1 MPRYSANLSFLFGEL
16 PFLDRIDAAVQSGFR
31 GVEYASP
38 YEHDV
43 AEIKRRLRAGGLE
56 QVLFNLPHG
65 DAAAGERGYASDPNR
80 VDEFRRGVA
89 SAIAIAGELNCSRI
103 NCLTGIAIPG
113 LEPGLARETLVANL
127 HFAARG
133 LAEARITLLV
143 EPLNRIDTPG
153 FLIGTTAEA
162 LALIDAVGAPNL
174 KLQYDCYHA
183 QRSEGN
189 LIATLQAQIA
199 RIGHVQIADSPYR
212 NEPGTGELA
221 YERILPALDALGYEG
236 WVGLEYK
243 PSRST
248 LESLSWLDALRPH
261 EVAS

>member
-16 PFLDRIDAAVQSGFR
+16 PFLDRIDAAAERGFR

-38 YEHDV
+38 YEFEL
-43 AEIKRRLRAGGLE
+43 AQIKRRLQSGHLE
-56 QVLFNLPHG
+56 QVLFNLPMG
-65 DAAAGERGYASDPNR
+65 NAAAGERGYASDPGR
-80 VDEFRRGVA
+80 VDEFRRGVTA
-89 SAIAIAGELNCSRI
+89 ALAIAAELHCSRI
-103 NCLTGIAIPG
+103 NCLTGIAIAG
-113 LEPGLARETLVANL
+113 LDPTLARDTLVANL
-127 HFAARG
+127 RFAAR
-133 LAEARITLLV
+133 ACAAANITLLV

-189 LIATLQAQIA
+189 LIATLHAQIG
-199 RIGHVQIADSPYR
+199 RIGHVQIADSPQR

-221 YERILPALDALGYEG
+221 YERILSALDALGYEG

-248 LESLSWLDALRPH
+248 LESFSWLDALRPH

>member
-16 PFLDRIDAAVQSGFR
+16 TFLERIDAAAQSGFR

-38 YEHDV
+38 YEHDL
-43 AEIKRRLRAGGLE
+43 AEITRRLRAGGLE
-56 QVLFNLPHG
+56 QVLFNLPMG
-65 DAAAGERGYASDPNR
+65 DAAAGERGYASDPSR
-80 VDEFRRGVA
+80 IDEFRRGVGA
-89 SAIAIAGELNCSRI
+89 ALAIARELNCARI
-103 NCLTGIAIPG
+103 NCLTGIAVAG
-113 LEPGLARETLVANL
+113 LDPALARETLVRNL
-127 HFAARG
+127 HYAARG
-133 LAEARITLLV
+133 CAEAGITLLV

-162 LALIDAVGAPNL
+162 LALIDEVGAPNL

-189 LIATLQAQIA
+189 ILATLHAQIG
-199 RIGHVQIADSPYR
+199 RIAHVQIADSPKR

-221 YERILPALDALGYEG
+221 YERILPELDALGYEG

-248 LESLSWLDALRPH
+248 LDSLSWLDALRPH